1 MVGEKINSHSPESAN
16 ENGDAS
22 GGGSE
27 YPPFDPEKAKEL
39 VAQAH
44 ILQSAEE
51 ISDDKLRQRVLDN
64 ENALK
69 ERQER
74 MKRDEEVAKLA
85 DEAEAKLGRNL
96 SQSELQDLAS
106 QYDARLKN
114 PNTKAEQPPKTET
127 ETPSFDPTLY
137 ANESEWRAANP
148 DKQKGEKPRANP
160 EYDFK
165 NADRYQET
173 TFALAAADS
182 LIDSPNISY
191 IDDIAQGISGKAT
204 ENNTSVF
211 EALKQSVKESDVD
224 KKGGW
229 AATDLMNAFIDTTS
243 TYVISKDEKV
253 GRGFAK
259 GLLTSLEMQIDGFTK
274 DKPNP
279 YLDALR
285 VDLSIIKPLA
295 DEFIKG
301 YNPSY
306 DSPNAFR
313 DYLKNELETREIDV
327 RSAKRRGEQISP
339 DMERETQAIKSA
351 MTKLEDMQSNYDKNL
366 KNLQNTAYANHR
378 IIK

>member
-1 MVGEKINSHSPESAN
+1 MVGEKINSHSSESAN
-16 ENGDAS
+16 ENGNAS
-22 GGGSE
+22 GGDPE

-39 VAQAH
+39 VAQAR

-51 ISDDKLRQRVLDN
+51 ISDDGLRQRVLDN

-74 MKRDEEVAKLA
+74 IKRDEEVARLA
-85 DEAEAKLGRNL
+85 DEAEARLGRNL

-106 QYDARLKN
+106 QYDARLKK
-114 PNTKAEQPPKTET
+114 PDAETKPSSKAET

-148 DKQKGEKPRANP
+148 DKQKGEKSKANP
-160 EYDFK
+160 EYDFRNVDK
-165 NADRYQET
+165 YQET
-173 TFALAAADS
+173 TFVLAASDS
-182 LIDSPNISY
+182 LVDSPDIFY
-191 IDDIAQGISGKAT
+191 IDDIAQSVGDKAT
-204 ENNTSVF
+204 KNNISVF

-224 KKGGW
+224 KRGGY
-229 AATDLMNAFIDTTS
+229 AATDLLNAFIDTTS
-243 TYVISKDEKV
+243 TYIISKDEKV

-259 GLLTSLEMQIDGFTK
+259 GLLTSLEMRIDGFTA

-295 DEFIKG
+295 DEFIKD
-301 YNPSY
+301 YNASY
-306 DSPNAFR
+306 DTPNAFR
-313 DYLKNELETREIDV
+313 DYLKNELEMREIDV

-351 MTKLEDMQSNYDKNL
+351 MTKLEEMQSNYDKNL
-366 KNLQNTAYANHR
+366 KNLQDEAYARHR
-378 IIK
+378 IIE